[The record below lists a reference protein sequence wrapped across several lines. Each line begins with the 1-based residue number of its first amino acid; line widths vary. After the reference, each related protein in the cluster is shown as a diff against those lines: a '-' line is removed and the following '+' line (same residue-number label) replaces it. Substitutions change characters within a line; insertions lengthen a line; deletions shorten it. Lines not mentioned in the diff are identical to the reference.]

1 MNNSTQA
8 NSKLQFHRLQ
18 ASISE
23 LESSR
28 TDNSAVKLLF
38 LLPPTLQFND
48 FVNPPSNVGTIKKGH
63 KDFGMVLTDLPL
75 GIVSLSAY
83 LKKHIADIGVD
94 AIDFNVVLNKTSDF
108 EYQNFREF
116 FDIVIKDYS
125 NHQVAPTH
133 IGISALFTSSHQS
146 IIDLAEI
153 AKTHFPM
160 SKLLVGGNYPTAVYA
175 ELLNATESID
185 AICYGE
191 GEKGLL
197 GLLTANDFKS
207 YIKSSVSW
215 VDRDKLKSPFNNLK
229 HDFITDL
236 DEIPPYDYDC
246 LDLEGYTINPN
257 SSRYAVKEKYLL
269 TVNEGIQIKNSA
281 LQEEHYGEETIGS
294 VRSIGELRYSMPIM
308 TSRGCPFKCTF
319 CASHAAHGRD
329 MRYHSIQRVMDD
341 IKRMV
346 DKYGI
351 DGVVIQDDHFM
362 AGKHRPYNIVKQIGD
377 MGLGMYF
384 QNALAIYALDLEFLK
399 LLKKS
404 GVDSLVLPI
413 ESGSN
418 RVLKEI
424 MKKPLRLDIVPR
436 VLRDCRE
443 AGIFTDCNI
452 IIGMPGETRDDIND
466 SVSFLKTIYADWF
479 RIFTAMPI
487 AGSEMYLQCVED
499 NLFEESP
506 LNANYKRS
514 VINTGNI
521 SANEITEITY
531 SMNIELNF
539 VHNSNMRLG
548 RFDVAL
554 ESFLNVLKVKE
565 DHALAH
571 YYAAICHEELGDT
584 KAANLGIARA
594 NYFLELNTF
603 WEKYVDR
610 FNIPIRKKSL
620 SSLVCLA

>member
-1 MNNSTQA
+1 
-8 NSKLQFHRLQ
+8 
-18 ASISE
+18 
-23 LESSR
+23 
-28 TDNSAVKLLF
+28 
-38 LLPPTLQFND
+38 
-48 FVNPPSNVGTIKKGH
+48 
-63 KDFGMVLTDLPL
+63 
-75 GIVSLSAY
+75 
-83 LKKHIADIGVD
+83 
-94 AIDFNVVLNKTSDF
+94 
-108 EYQNFREF
+108 
-116 FDIVIKDYS
+116 
-125 NHQVAPTH
+125 
-133 IGISALFTSSHQS
+133 
-146 IIDLAEI
+146 
-153 AKTHFPM
+153 
-160 SKLLVGGNYPTAVYA
+160 
-175 ELLNATESID
+175 
-185 AICYGE
+185 
-191 GEKGLL
+191 
-197 GLLTANDFKS
+197 
-207 YIKSSVSW
+207 
-215 VDRDKLKSPFNNLK
+215 
-229 HDFITDL
+229 
-236 DEIPPYDYDC
+236 
-246 LDLEGYTINPN
+246 
-257 SSRYAVKEKYLL
+257 
-269 TVNEGIQIKNSA
+269 
-281 LQEEHYGEETIGS
+281 
-294 VRSIGELRYSMPIM
+294 
-308 TSRGCPFKCTF
+308 
-319 CASHAAHGRD
+319 
-329 MRYHSIQRVMDD
+329 
-341 IKRMV
+341 MV

-384 QNALAIYALDLEFLK
+384 QNALAIYALDLDFLK

-436 VLRDCRE
+436 VLRNCRE

-452 IIGMPGETRDDIND
+452 IIGMPGETRDDINN
-466 SVSFLKTIYADWF
+466 SISFLKTIYADWF

-499 NLFEESP
+499 NLFEASP

-521 SANEITEITY
+521 AANEITEITY

-565 DHALAH
+565 DHALAY
-571 YYAAICHEELGDT
+571 YYAAICHKELGDT
-584 KAANLGIARA
+584 EAANLGFARA
-594 NYFLELNTF
+594 NYLLDINAF

-620 SSLVCLA
+620 SSLVGLI